1 MGKWASNYINLHTQI
16 GNIGFKLSKEMHK
29 YMALSWRYDLAHSM
43 GKKHV
48 TFTFLQNSGGNQ
60 YPNIL
65 KSTINHIHELT
76 NATRR
81 KGQSYIDK

>member
-1 MGKWASNYINLHTQI
+1 
-16 GNIGFKLSKEMHK
+16 MHK
-29 YMALSWRYDLAHSM
+29 YMALSGRYDLAHSM

-65 KSTINHIHELT
+65 ESTINHIHELT
-76 NATRR
+76 NATRC